1 MSDSTG
7 SDSAPEPATTP
18 WAGGGGEPFD
28 GAEPPDTYVFEVEKG
43 LWDQRFAWITGIVT
57 GVAIVL
63 EIILTA
69 SITSSIGLASAAQT
83 VAKGDVI
90 NGTFVERFG
99 AYLAVIAL
107 MLGVAIITF
116 GGWLA
121 ALELRGRLSVA
132 KPTTVTVAAPPG
144 SKELAGFEPSVVL
157 EAVGSMAEKLGRVR
171 GTVAVFVAGIVLV
184 VCALAVGVTLI
195 AASAVSGDT
204 APSPSASST
213 TTPTPSP
220 TPSSR

>member
-1 MSDSTG
+1 MSASTG
-7 SDSAPEPATTP
+7 SYSAPEP
-18 WAGGGGEPFD
+18 GEPVWAAAAGTSAD
-28 GAEPPDTYVFEVEKG
+28 GADVPDRYVFEVEKG
-43 LWDQRFAWITGIVT
+43 LWDQRFAWVTGIVT

-83 VAKGDVI
+83 VAKGDVL

-107 MLGVAIITF
+107 MLGVAILTF

-132 KPTTVTVAAPPG
+132 KPTTVSIAAPPG
-144 SKELAGFEPSVVL
+144 SNELSGFEPSVVL
-157 EAVGSMAEKLGRVR
+157 EAVGTMAEKLGRVR

-184 VCALAVGVTLI
+184 VSALAVGATLI
-195 AASAVSGDT
+195 AASAVNADSA
-204 APSPSASST
+204 APIPTSP
-213 TTPTPSP
+213 TPAAPSP
-220 TPSSR
+220 TPSSP